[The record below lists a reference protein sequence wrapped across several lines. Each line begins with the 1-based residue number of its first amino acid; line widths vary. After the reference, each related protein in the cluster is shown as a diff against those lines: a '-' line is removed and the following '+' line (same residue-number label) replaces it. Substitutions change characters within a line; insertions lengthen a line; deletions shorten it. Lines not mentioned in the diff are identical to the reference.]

1 MLVLPPEGLVLRL
14 EVAGG
19 HRAAKAGPG
28 TIIFLIKNALI
39 PPFFPAHLDSNV
51 MVSPGLPLLFSLSSA
66 PLLLSAEADLL
77 LAEAGLSL
85 LRVRAAGVGVGRED
99 EEPGAS

>member
-1 MLVLPPEGLVLRL
+1 
-14 EVAGG
+14 
-19 HRAAKAGPG
+19 
-28 TIIFLIKNALI
+28 
-39 PPFFPAHLDSNV
+39 